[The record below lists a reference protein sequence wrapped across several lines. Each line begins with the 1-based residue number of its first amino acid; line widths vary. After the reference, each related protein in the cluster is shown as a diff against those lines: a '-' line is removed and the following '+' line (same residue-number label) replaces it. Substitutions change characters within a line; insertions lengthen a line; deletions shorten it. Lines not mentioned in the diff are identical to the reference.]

1 MNFPKLLTIPPP
13 SVYKSATDAR
23 CRYVSRSYMQYIT
36 EICQNNTAS
45 LSMQLCIWINVWVYC
60 TCVCDFCLFVC
71 VRLSV
76 YACWWHP
83 CSRSSPALVMYPC
96 NGVMKIHD
104 ESMLTA
110 LASLPSSST
119 WIKRTRG
126 GKKKTGKLIL
136 MPNYF
141 WTWQPGSGLACVCMC
156 LNVCVCVCVVHQC
169 CWVDAQ
175 R

>member
-23 CRYVSRSYMQYIT
+23 CRYVSRSYMQYLT

-126 GKKKTGKLIL
+126 GKKKQGNSFWCLII
-136 MPNYF
+136 F
-141 WTWQPGSGLACVCMC
+141 GLDSLAAAWPVY
-156 LNVCVCVCVVHQC
+156 VCV
-169 CWVDAQ
+169 
-175 R
+175 